1 MANTFKNAALA
12 DVDSTA
18 YDTLYTCPSATTS
31 IVLGVAIANKT
42 AQAVAVTIQFSD
54 SSAATTHQLLD
65 DVDIPGN
72 TTLEVLAGQ
81 KYVLEASDA
90 LKVKSGANTSLDVVM
105 GLMEIT

>member
-12 DVDSTA
+12 NVDNSA

-42 AQAVAVTIQFSD
+42 AQAVSITVQFTD
-54 SSAATTHQLLD
+54 SSAATTHQLLEQ
-65 DVDIPGN
+65 VEIPGR

-81 KYVLEASDA
+81 KYVLEASDIFKCKA
-90 LKVKSGANTSLDVVM
+90 GTASAIDVTM

>member
-12 DVDSTA
+12 DVNNAA

-31 IVLGVAIANKT
+31 IVLGVAVANKT
-42 AQAVAVTIQFSD
+42 GQAVTITIQFNDNSGGT
-54 SSAATTHQLLD
+54 SHQLLEQ
-65 DVDIPGN
+65 VDIPGR

-81 KYVLEASDA
+81 KYVLEAADTFKCKAGTASA
-90 LKVKSGANTSLDVVM
+90 IDVTM

>member
-12 DVDSTA
+12 DVNNAA

-42 AQAVAVTIQFSD
+42 GQAVSISVQFND
-54 SSAATTHQLLD
+54 NSANTSHQLLEQ
-65 DVDIPGN
+65 VDIPGR

-81 KYVLEASDA
+81 KYVLEASDTIDCKA
-90 LKVKSGANTSLDVVM
+90 GTASAIDVTM

>member
-12 DVDSTA
+12 NVNTA
-18 YDTLYTCPSATTS
+18 SYDTLYTCPSATTA
-31 IVLGVAIANKT
+31 IVLGVAIANKS
-42 AQAVAVTIQFSD
+42 AQAVNVTIQYSD
-54 SSAATTHQLLD
+54 SSAVTNHQLLEQ
-65 DVDIPGN
+65 VDIPGN

-90 LKVKSGANTSLDVVM
+90 LKVKAGTASSLDVVM